1 MSLYLLLNLGS
12 IAIPLLYSFEKR
24 MNFIKWWK
32 EVFLSIIIVA
42 IIFIVWDI
50 IFTQQGIWGFNEK
63 YLVGIHIFNLPL
75 EEWLFF
81 ICIPYA
87 CIFTHYAFQYFF
99 PQVRLSIKVTN
110 SITLVI
116 LINLLVVI
124 LVNHDKAYTFYNYL
138 FLIVLLLYSLVAKI
152 EQLRV
157 FYITF
162 SIILIPFFI
171 INGILTGSFI
181 DEQVVWYN
189 NDENLGIRIGTI
201 PIEDMGYAFTMLF
214 LAIIFIERF
223 KKANFSDGS
232 V

>member
-110 SITLVI
+110 GITLVI
-116 LINLLVVI
+116 LITLLVVI

-189 NDENLGIRIGTI
+189 NYENLGIRIGTI
-201 PIEDMGYAFTMLF
+201 PVEDMGYAFTMLF
-214 LAIIFIERF
+214 VAIIFIERF

>member
-1 MSLYLLLNLGS
+1 MWLYLVLNLGS
-12 IAIPLLYSFEKR
+12 IGIPLLYSFEKR

-42 IIFIVWDI
+42 IIFITWDI
-50 IFTQQGIWGFNEK
+50 IFTVNGVWGFNEK

-110 SITLVI
+110 GITLVI
-116 LINLLVVI
+116 LITLLVVI

-189 NDENLGIRIGTI
+189 NYENLGIRIGTI
-201 PIEDMGYAFTMLF
+201 PVEDMGYAFTMLF
-214 LAIIFIERF
+214 VAIIFIERF

>member
-1 MSLYLLLNLGS
+1 M
-12 IAIPLLYSFEKR
+12 
-24 MNFIKWWK
+24 
-32 EVFLSIIIVA
+32 
-42 IIFIVWDI
+42 
-50 IFTQQGIWGFNEK
+50 
-63 YLVGIHIFNLPL
+63 VGIHIFNLPL

-110 SITLVI
+110 GITLVI
-116 LINLLVVI
+116 LITLLVVI

-189 NDENLGIRIGTI
+189 NYENLGIRIGTI
-201 PIEDMGYAFTMLF
+201 PVEDMGYAFTMLF
-214 LAIIFIERF
+214 VAIIFIERF